1 MKNKDKYVYPAVFT
15 YEDGY
20 EIAVT
25 FPDLPGCATS
35 GADEPEALAMAREA
49 LGGHL
54 WCLEKDGDEIPT
66 PSGLCDVVSEHNE
79 RVVLIDVYMP
89 AVRLSQE
96 SRSVNRTVTLP
107 SWLNAIA
114 LEKGINF
121 SQALQSTLMNEL
133 GIRQDVQ
140 YVSEDTPKYR
150 RKITHIG

>member
-1 MKNKDKYVYPAVFT
+1 MKKQDKYLYPAVFT
-15 YEDGY
+15 YEKGY

-35 GADEPEALAMAREA
+35 GADEFEALEMARDA

-66 PSGLCDVVSEHNE
+66 PTRLCDIKLDENE
-79 RVVLIDVYMP
+79 QSALINVFMP
-89 AVRLSQE
+89 SIRLSQQN
-96 SRSVNRTVTLP
+96 RAVNRTVTLP
-107 SWLNAIA
+107 AWLNAAA

-133 GIRQDVQ
+133 GIVRTQ
-140 YVSEDTPKYR
+140 
-150 RKITHIG
+150 